1 MKTGILETRD
11 VLEAV
16 NELAIIIIK
25 HAKDGVQVSD
35 ISAIVLNIM
44 NSDDTKKALVK
55 AVENVT
61 TVPAELSDIDFAE
74 GLELGKVQLTYLP
87 KILAALK
94 G

>member
-16 NELAIIIIK
+16 NEIAIIIIK
-25 HAKDGVQVSD
+25 HAKDGVQISD
-35 ISAIVLNIM
+35 IGAIVLNIM

-61 TVPAELSDIDFAE
+61 AVPAELADIDLSE
-74 GLELGKVQLTYLP
+74 GMELGKVQLGYLP

>member
-1 MKTGILETRD
+1 
-11 VLEAV
+11 
-16 NELAIIIIK
+16 
-25 HAKDGVQVSD
+25 
-35 ISAIVLNIM
+35 M

-61 TVPAELSDIDFAE
+61 AVPAELADIDLAE

>member
-16 NELAIIIIK
+16 NEIAIIIIK
-25 HAKDGVQVSD
+25 HAKDGVQISD

-61 TVPAELSDIDFAE
+61 AVPAELADIDLAE
-74 GLELGKVQLTYLP
+74 GLELGKVQLEYLP